1 MNYIYL
7 SNISKPIVF
16 RYLAPFFLIVAGFQS
31 YFLLFQDIQ
40 NSFLEIYVFTI
51 ATIMYVVLYLINKFH
66 YLSAIK
72 NSSFIVSIGTMVLM
86 IFSTIGTI
94 KLTHA
99 AFLLFAFGVIALC
112 DLLSYKRSEVKISRH
127 LDPSD

>member
-1 MNYIYL
+1 MIRDDEDSFVLLVAYLIISVNYIYL

-66 YLSAIK
+66 YLK
-72 NSSFIVSIGTMVLM
+72 ELRIVV
-86 IFSTIGTI
+86 
-94 KLTHA
+94 
-99 AFLLFAFGVIALC
+99 LLFRLERWY
-112 DLLSYKRSEVKISRH
+112 S
-127 LDPSD
+127 